1 MTLKK
6 LCLSTGIISLLTL
19 TACAT
24 DDPHKRAKIGAA
36 VGAAAGAVLG
46 NQTND
51 DEGAVKGAA
60 AGAVVGGLIGNY
72 MDKQQAEL
80 EAKLA
85 AEQAANEVTLAR
97 VEEDTLRVDLNSE
110 VTFDTNSAS
119 INSGFGETLAKLGSV
134 ITEYDKSNV
143 RIVGHTDST
152 GSESYNQSLSE
163 RRANSVSDFLSSQG
177 VSVVRINT
185 EGRGEYEPRADNNTP
200 EGRQINRRVEIF
212 LQTDTVE

>member
-1 MTLKK
+1 MILKNIY
-6 LCLSTGIISLLTL
+6 LSAGIVSVLALS
-19 TACAT
+19 ACAT

-85 AEQAANEVTLAR
+85 AEQAANEITLAR

-119 INSGFGETLAKLGSV
+119 INPGFGDTLAKLGNV
-134 ITEYDKSNV
+134 ISEYDKSNV

-152 GSESYNQSLSE
+152 GSDSYNQSLSE
-163 RRANSVSDFLSSQG
+163 RRANSVSEYLSSQG
-177 VSVVRINT
+177 VSVLRINT
-185 EGRGEYEPRADNNTP
+185 EGRGEFEPRADNSSP
-200 EGRQINRRVEIF
+200 EGRQMNRRVEIF
-212 LQTDTVE
+212 LQTDSVD

>member
-1 MTLKK
+1 MTLKN

-119 INSGFGETLAKLGSV
+119 INSGFGETLAKLGNV
-134 ITEYDKSNV
+134 ISEYDKSNV
-143 RIVGHTDST
+143 RIIGHTDST

>member
-1 MTLKK
+1 MKLKQYTLAAG
-6 LCLSTGIISLLTL
+6 LAGLLTL
-19 TACAT
+19 SGCAT

-51 DEGAVKGAA
+51 DEGKEKGAV
-60 AGAVVGGLIGNY
+60 AGAVVGGLIGHY

-80 EAKLA
+80 EEKLA

-119 INSGFGETLAKLGSV
+119 INPGFGETLAKLGNV
-134 ITEYDKSNV
+134 ISEYDKSSV

-163 RRANSVSDFLSSQG
+163 RRAMSVSDFLSSQG

-185 EGRGEYEPRADNNTP
+185 EGRGEYEPRADNNSP
-200 EGRQINRRVEIF
+200 EGRQLNRRVEIF
-212 LQTDTVE
+212 LQTDTVD

>member
-1 MTLKK
+1 MKLKQFYMAAG
-6 LCLSTGIISLLTL
+6 LAGLLTL
-19 TACAT
+19 SACAT

-51 DEGAVKGAA
+51 DEGKEKGAV
-60 AGAVVGGLIGNY
+60 AGAVVGGLIGHY

-119 INSGFGETLAKLGSV
+119 INSGFGETLAKLGNV
-134 ITEYDKSNV
+134 ISEYDKSNV

-163 RRANSVSDFLSSQG
+163 RRANSVSEFLSSQG

-185 EGRGEYEPRADNNTP
+185 EGRGEYEPRADNNSP
-200 EGRQINRRVEIF
+200 EGRQLNRRVEIF
-212 LQTDTVE
+212 LQTDTVD